1 MFFWGLH
8 PNGKFDVATI
18 RYAVEGDITVI
29 TKELDSQVESGI
41 VEKEIEDGVAYY
53 YMTLNDAKRRSII
66 EWAGPGHS
74 GR

>member
-18 RYAVEGDITVI
+18 RYAVEGDILVI
-29 TKELDSQVESGI
+29 TRELEALVETGI
-41 VEKEIEDGVAYY
+41 IEKEAENGVAYY
-53 YMTLNDAKRRSII
+53 YLTLNEAKRQSII
-66 EWAGPGHS
+66 EWAGPGHT

>member
-53 YMTLNDAKRRSII
+53 YLTLNDAKRRSII

>member
-18 RYAVEGDITVI
+18 RYAVEGDIIAI
-29 TKELDSQVESGI
+29 TKELESLVEAGI
-41 VEKEIEDGVAYY
+41 IEKETENGIACYY
-53 YMTLNDAKRRSII
+53 LTPNEVKRKSII
-66 EWAGPGHS
+66 EWAGPGHT

>member
-18 RYAVEGDITVI
+18 RYAVDGDIITITNALESLLEAGVI
-29 TKELDSQVESGI
+29 
-41 VEKEIEDGVAYY
+41 EKETEDGVAYFHL
-53 YMTLNDAKRRSII
+53 TLNEVKRKSII

>member
-18 RYAVEGDITVI
+18 RYAVEGDISAI
-29 TKELDSQVESGI
+29 TKELVSLVEAEVI
-41 VEKEIEDGVAYY
+41 EKEVENGVAYY
-53 YMTLNDAKRRSII
+53 YLTLNEAKRKSII
-66 EWAGPGHS
+66 EWAGPGHT